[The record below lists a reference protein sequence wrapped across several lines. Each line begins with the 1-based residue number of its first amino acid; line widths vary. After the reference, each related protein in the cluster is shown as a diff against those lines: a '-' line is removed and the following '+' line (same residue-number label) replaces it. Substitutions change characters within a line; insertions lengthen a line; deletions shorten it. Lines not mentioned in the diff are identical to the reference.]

1 MATSSME
8 APLTSSSSPTYSSQ
22 SSSSL
27 GLSPMLMSAAAAV
40 AAHANQQNHMQQ
52 QQHQQQQVQYRVVPL
67 PQDLGWVD
75 LDFGCSTVCSILP
88 RLIGIWQKWLCSC
101 SWARW
106 WNIQNKVNPTH
117 VSDHQPHT
125 VYLLGELGEN
135 ERTAIRPCQL
145 FPFPRL
151 KLTGGL
157 SGIHCEN
164 ASHL

>member
-52 QQHQQQQVQYRVVPL
+52 QQHQQQQVQYRVIPL

-75 LDFGCSTVCSILP
+75 LDFGCSTVCPILP
-88 RLIGIWQKWLCSC
+88 RLIGIWQKWLCS
-101 SWARW
+101 WARR
-106 WNIQNKVNPTH
+106 WNPQIKVNPTQ
-117 VSDHQPHT
+117 VLGQMNLRVGDAKCPLPHLST
-125 VYLLGELGEN
+125 GRSIWS
-135 ERTAIRPCQL
+135 RTTC
-145 FPFPRL
+145 
-151 KLTGGL
+151 
-157 SGIHCEN
+157 C
-164 ASHL
+164 